1 MVGHDPTYIIFT
13 HLWRLAMADKSQ
25 TRMRVARNFI
35 KTYGRVRFHRLLTL
49 LAQGI
54 SGQKIADEFNVSRE
68 RVRQWKNTFGEVVTH
83 YRLYPEID
91 TILRERKLA

>member
-1 MVGHDPTYIIFT
+1 
-13 HLWRLAMADKSQ
+13 MADKSQ

-54 SGQKIADEFNVSRE
+54 SGQKIADEFIDPEAPNVTKVILIR
-68 RVRQWKNTFGEVVTH
+68 FA
-83 YRLYPEID
+83 LYSMNI
-91 TILRERKLA
+91 

>member
-1 MVGHDPTYIIFT
+1 
-13 HLWRLAMADKSQ
+13 MADKSQ

-54 SGQKIADEFNVSRE
+54 SGQKNC
-68 RVRQWKNTFGEVVTH
+68 
-83 YRLYPEID
+83 
-91 TILRERKLA
+91 

>member
-1 MVGHDPTYIIFT
+1 
-13 HLWRLAMADKSQ
+13 MADKSQ

-54 SGQKIADEFNVSRE
+54 SGQKLLMSLMFHVSGFVSGKTLLEKWLPLQIVPR
-68 RVRQWKNTFGEVVTH
+68 N
-83 YRLYPEID
+83 
-91 TILRERKLA
+91 